1 MELLELLALKMGCE
15 YLSDLR
21 RISRPN
27 TALQS
32 AAAQLPLAAFPAREW
47 LDAADYLC
55 GASCQSAEDARNAVL
70 SF

>member
-1 MELLELLALKMGCE
+1 MELLEILALKMGCE

-21 RISRPN
+21 RIPRPN
-27 TALQS
+27 AALRS
-32 AAAQLPLAAFPAREW
+32 AAAQLPLDAFPAWEW

-55 GASCQSAEDARNAVL
+55 GAECQSAEDARNAVL

>member
-1 MELLELLALKMGCE
+1 MELLDTLALKMGCE

-21 RISRPN
+21 RIARP
-27 TALQS
+27 S
-32 AAAQLPLAAFPAREW
+32 AALRRAAADMPLDSFPAREW

-55 GASCQSAEDARNAVL
+55 GAKCQSAQDARNAVL

>member
-1 MELLELLALKMGCE
+1 MELLEILALKMGCE

-21 RISRPN
+21 RIPRPN
-27 TALQS
+27 AALRS
-32 AAAQLPLAAFPAREW
+32 AAAKLPPDAFPTREW

-55 GASCQSAEDARNAVL
+55 GASCQGAEDARNAVL

>member
-1 MELLELLALKMGCE
+1 MELLEILALKMGCE

-27 TALQS
+27 AALRC
-32 AAAQLPLAAFPAREW
+32 LAAKIPLDAFPSREW

-55 GASCQSAEDARNAVL
+55 GAKSQSAEDARNAVL